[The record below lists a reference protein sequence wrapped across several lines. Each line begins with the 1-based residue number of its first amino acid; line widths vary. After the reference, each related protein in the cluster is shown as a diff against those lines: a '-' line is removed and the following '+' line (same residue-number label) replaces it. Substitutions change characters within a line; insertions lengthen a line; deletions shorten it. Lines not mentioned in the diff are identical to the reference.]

1 MFVLDSSGSIHAENF
16 QKIRNFVNMVVGD
29 LDIGPRRTQVGV
41 IVFSTSVYVTFNL
54 NSYSN
59 REALTS
65 AVNRIPYLDDG
76 TNTADALYT
85 LINQGFAGARPVAQG
100 VPRVAMVVT
109 DGMSNDPQLT
119 IQAANALRNLQ
130 MPSITTYAIGIG
142 DANVNELRTIASTRN
157 GQKLV
162 RYINSFDLTELER
175 LQEDLREQACTGKC
189 TII

>member
-1 MFVLDSSGSIHAENF
+1 M
-16 QKIRNFVNMVVGD
+16 
-29 LDIGPRRTQVGV
+29 
-41 IVFSTSVYVTFNL
+41 IVFSSSVYVTFNL
-54 NSYSN
+54 NSYSS

-65 AVNRIPYLDDG
+65 AVNGIPYLGDG
-76 TNTADALYT
+76 TNTAGALYT
-85 LINQGFAGARPVAQG
+85 LINEGFAGARPVAQG
-100 VPRVAMVVT
+100 VPRIAMVVT

-119 IQAANALRNLQ
+119 IQAANALRNVQ

-142 DANVNELRTIASTRN
+142 GANVNELRTIASTRN

-189 TII
+189 TI